1 MVSILGANSVS
12 GAYEVSNS
20 LRLNDGDNAQ
30 LDKTFGSGGNLDK
43 FTVSMWIKIST
54 LASTPDSANYPF
66 IAVNSSPGSNMG
78 FRIRNTDLLQ
88 WYHYSAVDGDAGYKM
103 DLRTNM
109 LFRDPSAW
117 YHIVGVYDSANG
129 TEAHRGRMYVNG
141 VEASLS
147 GTPVYPSSGLDG
159 IMGGQIPHSI
169 GGYPTSGGQFDGYIT
184 EMHYV
189 DGQALGPTSF
199 GEFNDNGVWIP
210 KRYSGSHGTVGFYLQ
225 FKQTGTSA
233 NSSGIGADT
242 SGNDN
247 HFTSV
252 NLAAIDITEDTCTN
266 NFATL
271 NPLKTTSTSA
281 NLSEG
286 NTKFSITANSAG
298 SERNAFATI
307 TFPNSGKW
315 YMETK
320 VTHSALSSDS
330 GNQAYVGVLE
340 NPDNIDHLT
349 TSNPNSISTNG
360 IFTDV
365 SIVGTLSDR
374 IQYGTNGSATSYN
387 TDPDWSSGD
396 IIGIALDMDNGKIYY
411 HLNGTYYDDA
421 SGNVPNPATPA
432 NHNHSFTV
440 PSNGLAFFVS
450 VLRYNTSTIA
460 IETNFGN
467 PSFAISSG
475 NNDGDYGNFEYAP
488 PSGYYALCTKRL
500 AEFG

>member
-12 GAYEVSNS
+12 GGYEVSNS

-189 DGQALGPTSF
+189 DGQALDPTSF

-247 HFTSV
+247 HFTPT
-252 NLAAIDITEDTCTN
+252 NLAATDITEDTCTN
-266 NFATL
+266 NFATFS
-271 NPLKTTSTSA
+271 PLGRTSGTVT
-281 NLSEG
+281 LSEG
-286 NTKFSITANSAG
+286 NCKIEGNSSANASG
-298 SERNAFATI
+298 QHGTI
-307 TFPNSGKW
+307 AVTSGKW
-315 YMETK
+315 YLEMKATDSTTTQLGLLT
-320 VTHSALSSDS
+320 VNSSDLGDNTAD
-330 GNQAYVGVLE
+330 GNGGMNYHYA
-340 NPDNIDHLT
+340 NIYYQY
-349 TSNPNSISTNG
+349 NNSAIRVQNTG
-360 IFTDV
+360 G
-365 SIVGTLSDR
+365 GTLGDATVSGGSNSSLGGFSD
-374 IQYGTNGSATSYN
+374 
-387 TDPDWSSGD
+387 GD
-396 IIGIALDMDNGKIYY
+396 ILMFALDMDNNRAYFGK
-411 HLNGTYYDDA
+411 NGTWFN
-421 SGNVPNPATPA
+421 SGNPA
-432 NHNHSFTV
+432 NGTNYFSLQTDVADGVTFYAGV
-440 PSNGLAFFVS
+440 DSNTGTEL
-450 VLRYNTSTIA
+450 NT
-460 IETNFGN
+460 GN
-467 PSFAISSG
+467 PPFAISSG
-475 NNDGDYGNFEYAP
+475 NTDGKYGNFEYAP